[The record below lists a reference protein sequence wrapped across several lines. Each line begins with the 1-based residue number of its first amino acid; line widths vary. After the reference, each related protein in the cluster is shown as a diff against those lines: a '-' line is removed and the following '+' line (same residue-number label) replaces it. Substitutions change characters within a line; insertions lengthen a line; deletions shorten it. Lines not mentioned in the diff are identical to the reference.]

1 MLYNLHKLGPLDY
14 VKVDRTLE
22 HQGSFNIFKFEDG
35 IVVFIDLKQI
45 LHQTKSFWNI
55 YIYSLKTH
63 AFDFII

>member
-1 MLYNLHKLGPLDY
+1 M
-14 VKVDRTLE
+14 KVDRTLE